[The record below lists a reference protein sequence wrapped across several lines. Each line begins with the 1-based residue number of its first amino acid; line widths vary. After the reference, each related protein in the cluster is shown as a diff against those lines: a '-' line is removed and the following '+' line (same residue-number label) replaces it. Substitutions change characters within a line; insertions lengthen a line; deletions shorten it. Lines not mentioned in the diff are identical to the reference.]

1 MTHEQP
7 SHLPIVILGA
17 GYTGRHLFSLLTQ
30 TGHSVLATSRNPLAN
45 LEFVPDRLR
54 IRFALDNPAE
64 WSNLPDRADL
74 VWCFSPQPLEL
85 VKQFAEYLKPRV
97 RRLVVLGSTSA
108 YDAAHTP
115 TDYPPPWLDETAPID
130 LTKSRVQG
138 EELLR
143 REYGA
148 ILLRAAGIY
157 GPGRN
162 PIDWIR
168 TGRVGPSRKFVNLI
182 HVEDLAAV
190 CLAALERGASGEA
203 YNVSDGTPRT
213 WEDICR
219 VAREHGNITA
229 RGSGKND
236 QTGKRLRTNKLC
248 DEIGYRFRHPDLL
261 AWLTHQTD
269 QQRSA

>member
-1 MTHEQP
+1 MTQERP

-17 GYTGRHLFSLLTQ
+17 GYTGRYLFSLLTQ
-30 TGHSVLATSRNPLAN
+30 TGRSVLATSRNPLAN
-45 LEFVPDRLR
+45 LKFAPEHLR
-54 IRFALDNPAE
+54 IRFALGNPAE
-64 WSNLPDRADL
+64 WSNLPARADM
-74 VWCFSPQPLEL
+74 VWCFPAQPVES
-85 VKQFAEYLKPRV
+85 VKQFAEYIEPRV
-97 RRLVVLGSTSA
+97 RRLLVLGSTSA
-108 YDAAHTP
+108 YDVAHTP

-130 LTKSRVQG
+130 LTKPRVQG

-162 PIDWIR
+162 PLDWIR

-190 CLAALERGASGEA
+190 SLAALERGVSGEA

-213 WEDICR
+213 WDGICR
-219 VAREHGNITA
+219 AALECWGVTA
-229 RGSGKND
+229 RAVQGN
-236 QTGKRLRTNKLC
+236 QRPGKRIAIKKLR
-248 DEIGYRFRHPDLL
+248 DEIGYQFRHPDLVAAL
-261 AWLTHQTD
+261 AQLTVP
-269 QQRSA
+269 SKLA